1 MDVYQKITSA
11 LEPLGGEMLLEA
23 FAEAR
28 RAALARSQAA
38 AAAAAMVP
46 KVPDVNAAPISK
58 GSEADRTAAT
68 ISTPLAIDAPEP
80 SALDDTGKLRLEIQ
94 EFLRERSGF
103 DPTQIE

>member
-1 MDVYQKITSA
+1 MDVYQKISTT
-11 LEPLGGEMLLEA
+11 LEPLGGEMLLDA

-38 AAAAAMVP
+38 AAMVP
-46 KVPDVNAAPISK
+46 KAPDPKTAAAP
-58 GSEADRTAAT
+58 ADHETERAKPT
-68 ISTPLAIDAPEP
+68 ISAPPPTDAPGP
-80 SALDDTGKLRLEIQ
+80 AALDDTGKLRLEIQ

>member
-1 MDVYQKITSA
+1 MDVYQKITGA

-38 AAAAAMVP
+38 AAAAMVP
-46 KVPDVNAAPISK
+46 KVPDVKSAATSK
-58 GSEADRTAAT
+58 ESEADRSAAT
-68 ISTPLAIDAPEP
+68 MSTPLAIDATEP

-103 DPTQIE
+103 DPTQNE

>member
-38 AAAAAMVP
+38 AAAMVP
-46 KVPDVNAAPISK
+46 KVPDVNAAAISK
-58 GSEADRTAAT
+58 ESEADRTAAT